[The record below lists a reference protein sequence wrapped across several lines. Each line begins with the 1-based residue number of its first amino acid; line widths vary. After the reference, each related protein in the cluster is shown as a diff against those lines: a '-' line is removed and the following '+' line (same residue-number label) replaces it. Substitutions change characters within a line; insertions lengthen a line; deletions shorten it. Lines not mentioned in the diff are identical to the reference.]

1 MRRWNER
8 GSKAMKR
15 RIFGLI
21 STLIGI
27 VIALAALEVMATLW
41 LWNEDGHYTSA
52 AVLFE
57 RTQNTYVREI
67 NKSTGCRYVDT
78 LFPHPYVAFVHHGNP
93 PCGVSNINNVGLF
106 NDDFTLARRPD
117 RFTILLTGGSVAS
130 QLGQAA
136 MAPPAPKFL
145 EEELNNHYISP
156 NGKPFLVLNGGD
168 GAWKEPQQFILFS
181 LYAGSVDA
189 VVTLDGYNERYFFRS
204 YTKERL
210 ERPLSNFTDVNP
222 FVADENFGDAAIGW
236 VIGRVSTVLAR
247 NPILGNSHAAF
258 LIIRGIEAVAK
269 KQDVFGPE
277 TKKTTLASLF
287 RLPDDVIG
295 DAEKVFQ
302 TQLSLYQKYE
312 RAIEAVARDNG
323 VMSAYFFQPVPAWGK
338 QLTEDERRDAGN
350 LDYGPLYRR
359 MIDGMMT
366 LRERGLKMYDLGDLL
381 KDEKERIY
389 ADDVHFQRVIGGDS
403 KGYRL
408 MAARMGEDLA
418 DAWGLK
424 RKP

>member
-1 MRRWNER
+1 
-8 GSKAMKR
+8 MKR

-27 VIALAALEVMATLW
+27 VVALAALEGMATLW

-52 AVLFE
+52 AELFE

-93 PCGVSNINNVGLF
+93 PCGLENINNVGLF
-106 NDDFTLARRPD
+106 NDDFPTIKRTD
-117 RFTILLTGGSVAS
+117 RYVVLLVGGSVAS

-136 MAPPAPKFL
+136 KAPPAPKFL
-145 EEELNNHYISP
+145 EQELNNHYVSP

-181 LYAGSVDA
+181 LYASSIDA
-189 VVTLDGYNERYFFRS
+189 VVTLDGYNERYFFRP
-204 YTKERL
+204 YTKVRL
-210 ERPLSNFTDVNP
+210 DQPLSNFTEVNP

-236 VIGRVSTVLAR
+236 VIGRVSSVLAST
-247 NPILGNSHAAF
+247 PILGNSHAAF
-258 LIIRGIEAVAK
+258 LIVRGIEAVAK
-269 KQDVFGPE
+269 KKDVFGPD
-277 TKKTTLASLF
+277 TKKTTLESLF
-287 RLPDDVIG
+287 KLPDDVIG
-295 DAEKVFQ
+295 NGEKVFQ
-302 TQLSLYQKYE
+302 VQLGLYQKYE
-312 RAIEAVARDNG
+312 RAIEAVAKDNG
-323 VMSAYFFQPVPAWGK
+323 VKTAYFFQPVPAWGK
-338 QLTEDERRDAGN
+338 ELTDDERRDAGD
-350 LDYGPLYRR
+350 LSYGPLYRR
-359 MIDGMMT
+359 IIDGMMT

-381 KDEKERIY
+381 KDVKERIY
-389 ADDVHFQRVIGGDS
+389 ADDVHFQRVVGGPS
-403 KGYRL
+403 KGYSM

-418 DAWGLK
+418 EAWGLQ